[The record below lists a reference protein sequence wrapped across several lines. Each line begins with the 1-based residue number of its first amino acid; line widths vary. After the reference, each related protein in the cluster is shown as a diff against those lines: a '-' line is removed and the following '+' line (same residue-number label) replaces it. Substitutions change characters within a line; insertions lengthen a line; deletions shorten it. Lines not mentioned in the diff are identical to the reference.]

1 MHKKRSFSK
10 INSSFSVLTN
20 TKYVGYKRH
29 SRSVKKDTFESHLIM
44 TDRNTYRL
52 FLFCVCAHGKIKLM
66 REAVSGPTFRLGA
79 SCEIYTESKSQ
90 DICLENKTWNWAV
103 DRELKKSV
111 LDRFNGFTTRRVA
124 SKWNIWRFKVV
135 PGFLFKEF
143 SNCKQCLYFFEIY
156 IVYMV

>member
-10 INSSFSVLTN
+10 INSFFLVLTYM
-20 TKYVGYKRH
+20 KCVGYKRH

-66 REAVSGPTFRLGA
+66 RESVSGPTFRFGV

-90 DICLENKTWNWAV
+90 DICLENKTWNWTV

-124 SKWNIWRFKVV
+124 SKLNIWRFKVV
-135 PGFLFKEF
+135 IGFLFKEF
-143 SNCKQCLYFFEIY
+143 SNCKQFLYFFEIY